1 MAENNTRIA
10 LLAGA
15 TGLTGNLLLAE
26 LLADTRYSSVY
37 ALVRKSILSA
47 QQKMTERLVD
57 FEHLGNLPKIDDVFC
72 CLGTTIKKAGS
83 REAFRQVDFDYVLN
97 LARTAKAAGALRF
110 MVMSSIGA
118 NPKSD
123 VFYSSVKGEMEAA
136 LAALGFAE
144 LHIFQPSFLVGDRT
158 EKRVGERIGVMAF
171 QLMSPLFIGP
181 ARKYRSIRAKQVAH
195 AMVVAAL
202 SGMPGKHIYTSDMI
216 ELMC

>member
-37 ALVRKSILSA
+37 ALVRKSILPA

-97 LARTAKAAGALRF
+97 LARAAKAAGALRF
-110 MVMSSIGA
+110 MVMSTIGA
-118 NPKSD
+118 NPKSG
-123 VFYSSVKGEMEAA
+123 VFYSRVKGEMEAA
-136 LAALGFAE
+136 LAVLGFAE

-158 EKRVGERIGVMAF
+158 EKRVGERIGVMAL
-171 QLMSPLFIGP
+171 QLMSPLLIGP

-202 SGMPGKHIYTSDMI
+202 SGIPGKHIYTSDMI
-216 ELMC
+216 ELMR